1 MINRES
7 AFSIRSQDAC
17 RAAPFEVIEG
27 TLVRLPMEAA
37 MSTFETFSASARP
50 TRARSVAAFGTAVV
64 AMVVARYRVW
74 RNRRSVARL
83 LEWDA
88 HMLAD
93 IGLTQGDVYSALAT
107 RADEDAS
114 SQLQMRSL
122 ERRYASQAQARDRM
136 AHAALL
142 RVGSG
147 QSRRKP

>member
-1 MINRES
+1 MINRKG

-17 RAAPFEVIEG
+17 RAAPFERVEG
-27 TLVRLPMEAA
+27 TLTRLPMEAE
-37 MSTFETFSASARP
+37 MSTFETYSASARP
-50 TRARSVAAFGTAVV
+50 ARTRSFAAFGA
-64 AMVVARYRVW
+64 AAFAIVVARFKVW
-74 RNRRSVARL
+74 KNRRSVARL

-93 IGLTQGDVYSALAT
+93 IGLTEGDVYSALAT

-114 SQLQMRSL
+114 TQLQMRSL

-142 RVGSG
+142 SVGSA
-147 QSRRKP
+147 QYRRKP